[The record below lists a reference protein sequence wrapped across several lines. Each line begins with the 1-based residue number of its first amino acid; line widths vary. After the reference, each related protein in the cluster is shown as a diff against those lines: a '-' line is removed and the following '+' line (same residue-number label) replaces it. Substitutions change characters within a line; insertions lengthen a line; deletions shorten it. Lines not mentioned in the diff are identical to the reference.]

1 MTSKSVHGVIAFSIL
16 VGCLTACTT
25 TSLEY
30 DRMTGTAFPATTTVG
45 GNTVSLTSIYADAD
59 KVLNVNQDQTN
70 IAALTGPADPN
81 DPNKYDY
88 ITEAELNTIETANRT
103 VPVDVNEYSCGFW
116 IFSGTCRTYYL
127 YGIVVNHWYERING
141 TRSTGT
147 LGIMWATD
155 NRRAFA
161 SFYKNGT
168 VSGNNAKYLRSTAHE
183 IGHAYNL
190 HHQEGDGSRTIM
202 NQTGVVGDTYDYEFS
217 SDSEDHLD
225 DHPRDCVYP
234 GTGSFTSVNTAHTP
248 HTFTT
253 SDCP

>member
-1 MTSKSVHGVIAFSIL
+1 MLSKSVYEVIVFSIL
-16 VGCLTACTT
+16 VGGLTACTT
-25 TSLEY
+25 TNLEY

-45 GNTVSLTSIYADAD
+45 GNTVSLTSIYSDAN

-70 IAALTGPADPN
+70 IAALTGPANPADPN
-81 DPNKYDY
+81 QYAY
-88 ITEAELNTIETANRT
+88 ITEAELDTIETANRT
-103 VPVDVNEYSCGFW
+103 VSVGVNVYSCGFW
-116 IFSGTCRTYYL
+116 IFKGTCRTYYL
-127 YGIVVNHWYERING
+127 YGIVANHWYEFGNG
-141 TRSTGT
+141 TRLQGVM
-147 LGIMWATD
+147 GIMWTAD

-190 HHQEGDGSRTIM
+190 HHQDGDGSRTIM
-202 NQTGVVGDTYDYEFS
+202 NQTSVVGDSYDYEFS
-217 SDSEDHLD
+217 SDSGDHLD

-234 GTGSFTSVNTAHTP
+234 GTGSFTSVNTAHTA